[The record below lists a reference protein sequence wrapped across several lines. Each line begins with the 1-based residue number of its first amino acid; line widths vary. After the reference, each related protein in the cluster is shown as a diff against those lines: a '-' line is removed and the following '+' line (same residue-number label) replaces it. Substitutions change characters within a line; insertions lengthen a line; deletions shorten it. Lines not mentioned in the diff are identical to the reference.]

1 MAFSIYAAS
10 VPVFKQYLNSLDAIL
25 KKAEGHATAGKV
37 EPDALLQDRLFPD
50 MFTFLRQVQ
59 LATSWARDITA
70 HLSGQQPP
78 EFEKTERSFADLH
91 VLIARTLAYVDGV
104 DASAIEGHEER
115 KVVIRAG
122 TPRERTF
129 TAQSYLLTYGMPQ
142 FFFHVTT
149 AYAILRHDGVVI
161 GKRDFLGQY

>member
-25 KKAEGHATAGKV
+25 KKAENHVTLGKI

-50 MFTFLRQVQ
+50 MFTFVRQVQ
-59 LATSWARDITA
+59 FATSWARDITA
-70 HLSGQQPP
+70 HLAGQEPP
-78 EFEKTERSFADLH
+78 EYEKSEHSFADLH
-91 VLIARTLAYVDGV
+91 ALIARTLAYVDGV

-115 KVVIRAG
+115 KIVIRPG
-122 TPRERTF
+122 TPREHTF

-149 AYAILRHDGVVI
+149 AYAILRRDGVVI